1 MTHINMT
8 KDFKCEFLPSINF
21 RTEDFFIKTLA
32 YSDNVY
38 AWLLLHSH
46 FQKQEKYNYIYKD
59 EINFSEM
66 SLYMTKTR
74 KTISKRFNQLL
85 EMRVIREIEINN
97 RKAYK
102 MPYFSDFEALDGLT
116 VYRLITLPLKEQK
129 EEIIKTYALLLKKKR
144 EFMKNNESIFLY
156 SVTQLIKDLGRSPS
170 NKQIYERIRG
180 ILTILQGAGI
190 IKFRVLLR
198 EQKQNGQWI
207 GPRMEIYE
215 VNNKASEEWLG
226 IKR

>member
-1 MTHINMT
+1 MTNNNNLLQNV
-8 KDFKCEFLPSINF
+8 KF
-21 RTEDFFIKTLA
+21 RTEDFVIKTLA
-32 YSDNVY
+32 YSDSVY

-46 FQKQEKYNYIYKD
+46 FQREEKYNYIYKD

-74 KTISKRFNQLL
+74 KTISKRFNSLIEL
-85 EMRVIREIEINN
+85 EILREFDNN
-97 RKAYK
+97 GRKGYK
-102 MPYFSDFEALDGLT
+102 MPYFSDFETLDGLT
-116 VYRLITLPLKEQK
+116 VYRLITLPLKDQK

-144 EFMKNNESIFLY
+144 EFEKNNESTFLY

-198 EQKQNGQWI
+198 EQTINGQWI